1 MTHTSVTFV
10 SPLFLHCSSVVP
22 LLFLRCSSVAKP
34 MQIRCKFDANSME
47 EWRMSELGALSQCRN
62 NGVITDLR
70 ITREKQYG
78 FEYGHL

>member
-1 MTHTSVTFV
+1 MTHTSVTLV
-10 SPLFLHCSSVVP
+10 SP
-22 LLFLRCSSVAKP
+22 LFLRCSSVVP
-34 MQIRCKFDANSME
+34 PLQSRCKFDANSME